1 MITRMSKNKKG
12 KQPGADADQR
22 SGPPPAADKKK
33 TGQARKITSSSNTSW
48 AETVRNSREERL

>member
-1 MITRMSKNKKG
+1 MSKNKKG